1 MTMKKSIFILFVLV
15 LCLSLTSCG
24 VVYNPY
30 VYFDSDILFNIDQVP
45 DYSENFDE
53 EFFKTFDEDYTFEPR
68 YAFYSASVW
77 EAEEESEIEDIRT
90 YKRFSMIDGFENKEF
105 VAVSNSQ
112 RWRFPILEC
121 SYSWVYVA
129 RHKDAPDPM
138 KDWTLKSISVIAS
151 DKGHDPRETNYAT
164 ATDARYAEQ
173 TNGKSYITLEQLS
186 VNQMSLFDTEE
197 YRICTF
203 DREHDA
209 ELLDAFIES
218 YYSPTRIENFT
229 GQFGLTGVSDT
240 FRTEFYII
248 VHFEESDNIV
258 WCDQL
263 FRSIDS
269 TELYSS
275 SSLGGADHSVIKV
288 EYAEKIIDSIWK
300 WQEENR

>member
-1 MTMKKSIFILFVLV
+1 MKKIFIIFLSLC

-24 VVYNPY
+24 VVFNPY

-53 EFFKTFDEDYTFEPR
+53 EFFKTLDEDYTFELR

-77 EAEEESEIEDIRT
+77 EAEEEIEIIDGLRS
-90 YKRFSMIDGFENKEF
+90 YQRFSMVDGFENKEF
-105 VAVSNSQ
+105 IAISNTK
-112 RWRFPILEC
+112 RDRFPSLEC

-138 KDWTLKSISVIAS
+138 KDWTVKSISVIAS
-151 DKGHDPRETNYAT
+151 DKGHNPTETNYAT
-164 ATDARYAEQ
+164 ATDAKYAEQ
-173 TNGKSYITLEQLS
+173 KNGKSYITLEQLAVS
-186 VNQMSLFDTEE
+186 QMSLFDTEE
-197 YRICTF
+197 YRVCTF

-218 YYSPTRIENFT
+218 YYSPTRIESFT
-229 GQFGLTGVSDT
+229 DKFGLTGVSDT
-240 FRTEFYII
+240 FGTEFYII

-258 WCDQL
+258 WFDQL
-263 FRSIDS
+263 FRSIDNK
-269 TELYSS
+269 ELYSS
-275 SSLGGADHSVIKV
+275 SSLGGADYSFIDG

>member
-1 MTMKKSIFILFVLV
+1 MKKSIFILFVLV

-30 VYFDSDILFNIDQVP
+30 VYFDSDILFNADQVP

-53 EFFKTFDEDYTFEPR
+53 EFFKTFDEDYTFDLR

-77 EAEEESEIEDIRT
+77 EAEEESESDGIRA

-105 VAVSNSQ
+105 IAVSNTK
-112 RWRFPILEC
+112 RDRFPSLEC

-138 KDWTLKSISVIAS
+138 KDWTVKSISVIAS
-151 DKGHDPRETNYAT
+151 DKGHNPTETNYAT
-164 ATDARYAEQ
+164 ATDAKYAEQ
-173 TNGKSYITLEQLS
+173 KSGKSYITLEQLAVS
-186 VNQMSLFDTEE
+186 QMSLFDTEE

-218 YYSPTRIENFT
+218 YYSPTRIESFT
-229 GQFGLTGVSDT
+229 DKLGLTGVSDT
-240 FRTEFYII
+240 FGTEFYII

-258 WCDQL
+258 WFDQL
-263 FRSIDS
+263 FRSIDN

-275 SSLGGADHSVIKV
+275 SSLGGADYSFIYG
-288 EYAEKIIDSIWK
+288 EYAEMIFNSISD
-300 WQEENR
+300 WQKKR

>member
-1 MTMKKSIFILFVLV
+1 MKRAVTLILTLC

-30 VYFDSDILFNIDQVP
+30 VYFDSAILFNIDQVP

-53 EFFKTFDEDYTFEPR
+53 DFFKTYEEDYSFDLR
-68 YAFYSASVW
+68 YAFYSASEW
-77 EAEEESEIEDIRT
+77 EAEKESKIDGIRA
-90 YKRFSMIDGFENKEF
+90 YERFSMIDGFENKEF

-129 RHKDAPDPM
+129 RHKDAPNLM
-138 KDWTLKSISVIAS
+138 KDWTVKSISVIAS
-151 DKGHDPRETNYAT
+151 DKGHSPWETNYAT
-164 ATDARYAEQ
+164 ATDAKHIEK
-173 TNGKSYITLEQLS
+173 TNNKSYITLEQLAVS
-186 VNQMSLFDTEE
+186 QMSLFDTEE

-209 ELLDAFIES
+209 GLLYAFIES
-218 YYSPTRIENFT
+218 YYSPTPTDDFT
-229 GQFGLTGVSDT
+229 DTFGLTGITET
-240 FRTEFYII
+240 FGTDFYII
-248 VHFEESDNIV
+248 VRFEESDNIV

-263 FRSIDS
+263 FRKADN

-275 SSLGGADHSVIKV
+275 SSVGGGNFSVIQG
-288 EYAEKIIDSIWK
+288 EYAEKILNLIWE
-300 WQEENR
+300 WQGDKQ

>member
-1 MTMKKSIFILFVLV
+1 MKRAVTLILTLC

-30 VYFDSDILFNIDQVP
+30 VYFDSAILFNIDQVP

-53 EFFKTFDEDYTFEPR
+53 DFFKTYEEDYSFDLR
-68 YAFYSASVW
+68 YAFYSASEW
-77 EAEEESEIEDIRT
+77 EAEKESKIDGIRA
-90 YKRFSMIDGFENKEF
+90 YERFSMIDGFENKEF

-129 RHKDAPDPM
+129 RHKDAPDLM
-138 KDWTLKSISVIAS
+138 KDWTVKSISVIAS
-151 DKGHDPRETNYAT
+151 DKGHSPWETNYAT
-164 ATDARYAEQ
+164 ATDAKHIEK
-173 TNGKSYITLEQLS
+173 TNNKSYITLEQLAVS
-186 VNQMSLFDTEE
+186 QMSLFDTEE

-209 ELLDAFIES
+209 GLLYAFIES
-218 YYSPTRIENFT
+218 YYSPTPTDDFT
-229 GQFGLTGVSDT
+229 DTFGLTGITET
-240 FRTEFYII
+240 FGTDFYII
-248 VHFEESDNIV
+248 VRFEESDNIV

-263 FRSIDS
+263 FRKADN

-275 SSLGGADHSVIKV
+275 SSVGGGNFSVIQG
-288 EYAEKIIDSIWK
+288 EYAEKILNLIWE
-300 WQEENR
+300 WQGDKQ

>member
-1 MTMKKSIFILFVLV
+1 MKRAVTLILTLC

-30 VYFDSDILFNIDQVP
+30 VYFDSAILFNIDQVP

-53 EFFKTFDEDYTFEPR
+53 DFFKTFDEDYTFDLR

-77 EAEEESEIEDIRT
+77 EAEEESESDGIRA
-90 YKRFSMIDGFENKEF
+90 YKRFSMINGFENKEF
-105 VAVSNSQ
+105 IAVSNTK
-112 RWRFPILEC
+112 RDRFPSLEC

-138 KDWTLKSISVIAS
+138 KDWTVKSISVIAS
-151 DKGHDPRETNYAT
+151 DKGHNPTETNYAT

-173 TNGKSYITLEQLS
+173 KNGKSYITLEQLS
-186 VNQMSLFDTEE
+186 VSQMSLFDTEE

-209 ELLDAFIES
+209 ELLYAFIES
-218 YYSPTRIENFT
+218 YYSPTPTDDFT
-229 GQFGLTGVSDT
+229 DTFGLTGITET
-240 FRTEFYII
+240 FGTDFYII
-248 VHFEESDNIV
+248 VRFEESDNIV
-258 WCDQL
+258 WCDRL
-263 FRSIDS
+263 FRKADN

-275 SSLGGADHSVIKV
+275 SSVGGGNFSVIQG
-288 EYAEKIIDSIWK
+288 EYAEKILNLIWE
-300 WQEENR
+300 WQGDKQ